1 MKETKNGTTEEREDP
16 PDFFPKGSIAFF
28 IILILFF
35 IAVWFAFFAL
45 TISRSSYG

>member
-1 MKETKNGTTEEREDP
+1 MYETNNVTTDEREDR

-35 IAVWFAFFAL
+35 VAVYFAFFAL
-45 TISRSSYG
+45 AIYRS